1 MHEPTNLLPYFSRH
15 MNLNLTLPH
24 IGSDQRDLSRIYIC
38 THGKSAS
45 LRASVSLF
53 VGYYFPKRRREIRLR
68 PSSRSFANA
77 FGVSPQDAHRDA
89 LILLSSLL
97 LIFLNYPLLAKP
109 AIKKK
114 RTSDDQHRESATSRG
129 TNHYCALLPAKF
141 YLCAPRL
148 VSSRNGASTTL
159 AGELCAR
166 EVAPRVK
173 DPARGSA
180 RSPRFFTS
188 HLPRDILKL
197 PLPFG
202 VSRPGWLKN
211 IYVYRLCTST
221 YA

>member
-89 LILLSSLL
+89 LQSRRREPPTI
-97 LIFLNYPLLAKP
+97 NTGNQQRP
-109 AIKKK
+109 AGQIII
-114 RTSDDQHRESATSRG
+114 
-129 TNHYCALLPAKF
+129 
-141 YLCAPRL
+141 APCCPQ
-148 VSSRNGASTTL
+148 N
-159 AGELCAR
+159 
-166 EVAPRVK
+166 
-173 DPARGSA
+173 
-180 RSPRFFTS
+180 
-188 HLPRDILKL
+188 
-197 PLPFG
+197 
-202 VSRPGWLKN
+202 
-211 IYVYRLCTST
+211 ST
-221 YA
+221 YARLASSHLATVLRRLLPGNFARARSRQGSKTLPVDQRGLRDFLRATFPAIS